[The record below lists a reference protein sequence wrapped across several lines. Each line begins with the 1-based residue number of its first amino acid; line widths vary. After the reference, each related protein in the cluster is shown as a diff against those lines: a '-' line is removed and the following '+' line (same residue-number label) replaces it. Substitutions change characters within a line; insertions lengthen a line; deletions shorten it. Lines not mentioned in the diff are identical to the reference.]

1 MHLSA
6 LFIRRP
12 VATTLLSLALLLA
25 GSVAYSVLPVASL
38 PDVDFPVI
46 GASAGLPGASPETMA
61 SAVATPLE
69 RQFGRIAG
77 VNQMTSSSSLG
88 SASVTLQFDI
98 DRNIDAAARDVQ
110 AAINAARS
118 QLPSYLPQN
127 PSYRKANPAEAP
139 ILILTLTSDVV
150 PKPQI
155 YDIAD
160 SILAQKISQI
170 QGVGQCFVGG
180 SAQPA
185 VRVELNPMQLGNNGV
200 GLDAVRTALAN
211 ANANRPKG
219 AFQDATNRW
228 QIDDDD
234 QIFKASDYA
243 PIIAGYNKTTGA
255 PVRVGDLGT
264 VTNAVSDIHTMG
276 VSGINPD
283 KGPPGKLKDAIL
295 IIVFKIPGANVI
307 DAVDKVLAELPHLQA
322 EIPPTIKIDVAVD
335 RTTTIRASV
344 HDVEISLIISVLL
357 VVLVVFLF
365 LREVWATVIPS
376 VAVPLS
382 LVGTFGVMYLLGYSV
397 DNLSLMALTISTG
410 FVVDDAIVVIENIT
424 RYLEVGMSPYEAAMK
439 GSREI
444 GFTVLSMSTSLI
456 AVFIPILLM
465 GGIVGKLF
473 REFAVTLSVAIAV
486 SLLVSLTTTPML
498 CAQFLKSRDE
508 TRHGRLYRMSERGFQ
523 WMHDEYAMGLRW
535 VLRHQWLILFVAV
548 GTAVLNV
555 VLFMVVPKGFFP
567 QQDTGRLGG
576 RTRAAQD
583 ISFTAMSEKQRTL
596 AQMVMEDPAIG
607 SVTAF
612 VGGNGPGGGSSNV
625 GNMFIALKP
634 LNQRPS
640 HVTADAVVNRLRR
653 KLTSVP
659 GATLF
664 LQSQQDIQI
673 GGRGSDAQYQYTLS
687 DENIQELNTWAP
699 QLQARMRSMPELRD
713 VSTDQQDQGLAATLV
728 IDRDTAA
735 RLGITTAAIDQVL
748 YDAFGQREVSTMY
761 TGLNQYFVVMEVD
774 PKYQLSPDALNGI
787 YIKASN
793 VVGSTTATPNTGTT
807 TATPT
812 AASGGGAAAA
822 VAAPAVPAAPAAN
835 LSNGGAS
842 NLGTTSAPGT
852 STSPFSVAA
861 PVVSTTFGA
870 AGTPSTLTSVAPTTS
885 GSSSSPAGSAPATIT
900 FTPPGNTVVPPIT
913 LPTNAPVTAQ
923 ASTAIV
929 SAVGSATAAAG
940 GGAATAAAAPTP
952 STGGAMVPLSAIAHY
967 ERQRTSLQVNHQGQ
981 YPAVTLTFNLAP
993 NVALG
998 DAVTALQ
1005 KAEADMGMP
1014 SAVHATFQGT
1024 AQAFQQ
1030 SLSSEPWLIL
1040 AALVAVYI
1048 VLGILYESLIHP
1060 LTILST
1066 LPPAGVGAI
1075 MALLITGTDLSI
1087 IALIGIILL
1096 IGIVKKNAIMMIDF
1110 ALQAERD
1117 QGLPPE
1123 EAITQAC
1130 LLRFRPI
1137 MMTTLAAMFGGLP
1150 LAIGMGT
1157 GSELRQPLGI
1167 TIVGGLIVSQMLTL
1181 FTTPVV
1187 YLFFDR
1193 LQWRVMKLRKI
1204 GSELEEAPG
1213 D

>member
-6 LFIRRP
+6 PFIQRP
-12 VATTLLSLALLLA
+12 VATSLLSLALLLA

-46 GASAGLPGASPETMA
+46 GIGAGLPGASPETMA

-77 VNQMTSSSSLG
+77 VNQMTSTSSLG
-88 SASVTLQFDI
+88 SASVTLQFDL

-110 AAINAARS
+110 ASINAARS

-127 PSYRKANPAEAP
+127 PGYRKANPAEAP
-139 ILILTLTSDVV
+139 ILILTLTSTVV
-150 PKPQI
+150 TKPEI
-155 YDIAD
+155 YDMAD

-170 QGVGQCFVGG
+170 QGVGQVFVGG
-180 SAQPA
+180 TSQPA
-185 VRVELNPMQLGNNGV
+185 VRVELNPMQLANNGV
-200 GLDAVRTALAN
+200 GLEAVRTALSN

-219 AFQDATNRW
+219 AFQDARHRW
-228 QIDDDD
+228 MIKDND
-234 QIFKASDYA
+234 QIFKAADYA
-243 PIIAGYNKTTGA
+243 PIIVAYNRQNGA

-264 VTNAVSDIHTMG
+264 VSDSAANLLTDG
-276 VSGINPD
+276 VSAINPEH
-283 KGPPGKLKDAIL
+283 GPSAELKPAVL
-295 IIVFKIPGANVI
+295 IIIFKMPGANVI
-307 DAVDKVLAELPHLQA
+307 ETVDRVLGEMPRLQA
-322 EIPPTIKIDVAVD
+322 EIPPTITMNVAVD

-365 LREVWATVIPS
+365 LREVWATIIPS

-382 LVGTFGVMYLLGYSV
+382 LVGTFGVMYLLGYTI

-410 FVVDDAIVVIENIT
+410 FVVDDAIVVIENIM
-424 RYLEVGMSPYEAAMK
+424 RYLEAGMSPMEAAMK

-498 CAQFLKSRDE
+498 CARFLRSHE
-508 TRHGRLYRMSERGFQ
+508 GVRHGRFYNWGERAFN
-523 WMHDEYAMGLRW
+523 WLHAEYAMALRW
-535 VLRHQWLILFVAV
+535 VLRHQVVTLLVVIGTVIFNGFLF
-548 GTAVLNV
+548 T
-555 VLFMVVPKGFFP
+555 VVPKGFFP

-576 RTRAAQD
+576 RTRGAQD
-583 ISFTAMSEKQRTL
+583 ISFEAMRVKQRQL
-596 AQMVMEDPAIG
+596 AQMVLDDPAVQ

-612 VGGNGPGGGSSNV
+612 TGGNGPGGGGSNV

-634 LNQRPS
+634 ADQRKDAKGKV
-640 HVTADAVVNRLRR
+640 VTGDMVVNRLRSR
-653 KLTSVP
+653 LTSVP

-664 LQSQQDIQI
+664 LQVQQEFQI

-687 DENIQELNTWAP
+687 DENLNELNTWAP
-699 QLQARMRSMPELRD
+699 QLMARMRAMPQLRD
-713 VSTDQQDQGLAATLV
+713 VSSDQQNQGLATNLV
-728 IDRDTAA
+728 IDRDTAS
-735 RLGITTAAIDQVL
+735 RLGVTAAAIDSTL
-748 YDAFGQREVSTMY
+748 YDAFGQRQVSTMY

-774 PKYQLSPDALNGI
+774 PKYQLSPDALNNI
-787 YIKASN
+787 YVKASN
-793 VVGSTTATPNTGTT
+793 
-807 TATPT
+807 
-812 AASGGGAAAA
+812 ASA
-822 VAAPAVPAAPAAN
+822 VQSAVPAAVAPSASVSSAAASVPVTTAATGAATTISTAAGN
-835 LSNGGAS
+835 LTISATGTAATGSTTSTAS
-842 NLGTTSAPGT
+842 TTSA
-852 STSPFSVAA
+852 
-861 PVVSTTFGA
+861 
-870 AGTPSTLTSVAPTTS
+870 
-885 GSSSSPAGSAPATIT
+885 
-900 FTPPGNTVVPPIT
+900 
-913 LPTNAPVTAQ
+913 
-923 ASTAIV
+923 
-929 SAVGSATAAAG
+929 AG
-940 GGAATAAAAPTP
+940 GV
-952 STGGAMVPLSAIAHY
+952 MIPLSTIAHF
-967 ERQRTSLQVNHQGQ
+967 ETSRTSLAVNHQGQ

-998 DAVTALQ
+998 QAVTALEDVQ
-1005 KAEADMGMP
+1005 QQLGMP
-1014 SAVHATFQGT
+1014 STVHATFQGT
-1024 AQAFQQ
+1024 AQAFRD
-1030 SLSSEPWLIL
+1030 SLSNEKYLIA

-1060 LTILST
+1060 FTILST

-1075 MALLITGTDLSI
+1075 LALLITGKDLSI
-1087 IALIGIILL
+1087 IALIGILLL

-1110 ALQAERD
+1110 ALQAERE
-1117 QGLPPE
+1117 QGLPPV
-1123 EAITQAC
+1123 EAIYQAC

-1137 MMTTLAAMFGGLP
+1137 MMTTMAALFGGLP
-1150 LAIGMGT
+1150 LAIGMGV

-1167 TIVGGLIVSQMLTL
+1167 TIVGGLIVSQALTL
-1181 FTTPVV
+1181 LTTPVV

-1193 LQWRVMKLRKI
+1193 VQWHVMKLHRI
-1204 GSELEEAPG
+1204 GSELEGEGAQA

>member
-6 LFIRRP
+6 PFIQRP

-25 GSVAYSVLPVASL
+25 GSVAYSLLPVASL
-38 PDVDFPVI
+38 PNVDYPVI

-98 DRNIDAAARDVQ
+98 NRNIDAAARDVQ

-150 PKPQI
+150 TKPQI
-155 YDIAD
+155 YDLAD
-160 SILAQKISQI
+160 SILAQKLSQI
-170 QGVGQCFVGG
+170 QGVGQVFVGG

-185 VRVELNPMQLGNNGV
+185 VRAELNPTLLGSNGV
-200 GLDAVRTALAN
+200 GLEAVRTALSA

-228 QIDDDD
+228 QIDDND
-234 QIFKASDYA
+234 QIYKASDYA
-243 PIIAGYNKTTGA
+243 PIIVGYNKTTGA
-255 PVRVGDLGT
+255 AVRVSDVGT
-264 VTNAVSDIHTMG
+264 VVDSVSNIQTAG

-283 KGPPGKLKDAIL
+283 KGPPAQLKDAIL
-295 IIVFKIPGANVI
+295 LVVFKIPGANVI
-307 DAVDKVLAELPHLQA
+307 DTVDKVLAEMGHLQA
-322 EIPPTIKIDVAVD
+322 AIPPTIKIEVAVD

-344 HDVEISLIISVLL
+344 HDVEISLLISVLL

-365 LREVWATVIPS
+365 LREIWATVIPS

-382 LVGTFGVMYLLGYSV
+382 LVGTFGVMYMLGYTI

-424 RYLEVGMSPYEAAMK
+424 RYIEMGMSPYDAAMK
-439 GSREI
+439 GSKEI

-498 CAQFLKSRDE
+498 CAQFLKARDE
-508 TRHGRLYRMSERGFQ
+508 SRHGRLYRAGENAFE
-523 WMHDEYAMGLRW
+523 WLHFEYISALRW
-535 VLRHQWLILFVAV
+535 VLRLQGLILCVAI
-548 GTAVLNV
+548 GCAALNV
-555 VLFMVVPKGFFP
+555 YLFIIVPKGFFP
-567 QQDTGRLGG
+567 QQDTGRLSG
-576 RTRAAQD
+576 RTLAAQD
-583 ISFTAMSEKQRTL
+583 ISFPAMRDKQRNL
-596 AQMVMEDPAIG
+596 AQMALEDPAIQ

-612 VGGNGPGGGSSNV
+612 VGGNGPGGGSTNV
-625 GNMFIALKP
+625 GSMFIGLKP
-634 LNQRPS
+634 LQDRPGRVS
-640 HVTADAVVNRLRR
+640 ADQVVARLRR
-653 KLTSVP
+653 RLTSVP
-659 GATLF
+659 GAVLY
-664 LQSQQDIQI
+664 LQANQDIQI
-673 GGRGSDAQYQYTLS
+673 GGRGSAAQYQYTLS
-687 DENIQELNTWAP
+687 DENLNELNTWAP
-699 QLQARMRSMPELRD
+699 LLQARMRQMPELAD
-713 VSTDQQDQGLAATLV
+713 VSSDQQSQGLAENLV
-728 IDRDTAA
+728 IDRDSAS
-735 RLGITTAAIDQVL
+735 RLGITATAIDSTL

-761 TGLNQYFVVMEVD
+761 TALNQYFVVMEVD
-774 PKYQLSPDALNGI
+774 PKYQLSPDSLNGI
-787 YIKASN
+787 FLKS
-793 VVGSTTATPNTGTT
+793 ST
-807 TATPT
+807 
-812 AASGGGAAAA
+812 
-822 VAAPAVPAAPAAN
+822 
-835 LSNGGAS
+835 
-842 NLGTTSAPGT
+842 
-852 STSPFSVAA
+852 
-861 PVVSTTFGA
+861 
-870 AGTPSTLTSVAPTTS
+870 
-885 GSSSSPAGSAPATIT
+885 
-900 FTPPGNTVVPPIT
+900 
-913 LPTNAPVTAQ
+913 
-923 ASTAIV
+923 
-929 SAVGSATAAAG
+929 
-940 GGAATAAAAPTP
+940 
-952 STGGAMVPLSAIAHY
+952 GAMVPLSTIAHY
-967 ERQRTSLQVNHQGQ
+967 ETQRTLLQVNHQGQ

-998 DAVTALQ
+998 SAVTALE
-1005 KAEADMGMP
+1005 KAERDLSMP
-1014 SAVHATFQGT
+1014 SGIHATFQGS
-1024 AQAFQQ
+1024 AQAFQD
-1030 SLSSEPWLIL
+1030 SLKNEPYLFL
-1040 AALVAVYI
+1040 AAIIAVYI

-1075 MALLITGTDLSI
+1075 LALLITGTDLSI
-1087 IALIGIILL
+1087 IAVIGIILL

-1117 QGLPPE
+1117 EGLTPVD
-1123 EAITQAC
+1123 AIYQAC

-1137 MMTTLAAMFGGLP
+1137 MMTTMAALFGGLP
-1150 LAIGMGT
+1150 LAIGMGV
-1157 GSELRQPLGI
+1157 GSELRKPLGI
-1167 TIVGGLIVSQMLTL
+1167 TIVGGLLVSQALTL

-1193 LQWRVMKLRKI
+1193 LQWRFMKLHRI

>member
-6 LFIRRP
+6 PFIRRP

-46 GASAGLPGASPETMA
+46 SASAGLPGASPETMA

-98 DRNIDAAARDVQ
+98 NRDINAAARDVQ
-110 AAINAARS
+110 ASINAARS

-127 PSYRKANPAEAP
+127 PSYRKANPADAP

-150 PKPQI
+150 PKAQI
-155 YDIAD
+155 YDMAD
-160 SILAQKISQI
+160 SILAQKIAQI
-170 QGVGQCFVGG
+170 QGVGNVFVGG
-180 SAQPA
+180 SSSPA

-200 GLDAVRTALAN
+200 GLEAVRTALAN

-219 AFQDATNRW
+219 AFQDAEHRW
-228 QIDDDD
+228 LVSDND
-234 QIFKASDYA
+234 QIFKAPDYA
-243 PIIAGYNKTTGA
+243 PIIAGYNQQTGA
-255 PVRVGDLGT
+255 PVRVADLGT
-264 VTNAVSDIHTMG
+264 VTNGVADIHTAG
-276 VSGINPD
+276 VSGINPIS
-283 KGPPGKLKDAIL
+283 GPSAQLKDAIL
-295 IIVFKIPGANVI
+295 LVIFKSPGANVI
-307 DAVDKVLAELPHLQA
+307 TSVDSVLAELPRLQA
-322 EIPPTIKIDVAVD
+322 AIPPTIKIDVAVD
-335 RTTTIRASV
+335 RTTTIRSSV
-344 HDVEISLIISVLL
+344 RDVEISLIISVVL

-365 LREVWATVIPS
+365 LREIWATIIPS
-376 VAVPLS
+376 IAVPLS
-382 LVGTFGVMYLLGYSV
+382 LVGTFGVMYMLGYSV

-424 RYLEVGMSPYEAAMK
+424 RYLEMGMTPFDAAMK

-498 CAQFLKSRDE
+498 CAKFLKSRDE
-508 TRHGRLYRMSERGFQ
+508 SKHGRLYRWSESVFQ
-523 WMHDEYAMGLRW
+523 WLHDEYAMGLRW
-535 VLRHQWLILFVAV
+535 VLRHQWLMLGVVF
-548 GTAVLNV
+548 GTVVLNV
-555 VLFMVVPKGFFP
+555 YLFILVPKGFFP

-576 RTRAAQD
+576 STRAAQD
-583 ISFTAMSEKQRTL
+583 ISFPAMRDKQKQL
-596 AQMVMEDPAIG
+596 AQMVLDDPAIQ

-612 VGGNGPGGGSSNV
+612 VGGNGPGGGGTNV
-625 GNMFIALKP
+625 GRMFIALKP
-634 LNQRPS
+634 LDKRPGR
-640 HVTADAVVNRLRR
+640 VTADQVVNRLRS

-687 DENIQELNTWAP
+687 DENLNELNSWAP
-699 QLQARMRSMPELRD
+699 QLLARMRTMPELRD
-713 VSTDQQDQGLAATLV
+713 ASTDQQNQGLATNLT

-735 RLGITTAAIDQVL
+735 RLGVTTTAIDAVL

-787 YIKASN
+787 FIKS
-793 VVGSTTATPNTGTT
+793 ST
-807 TATPT
+807 
-812 AASGGGAAAA
+812 
-822 VAAPAVPAAPAAN
+822 
-835 LSNGGAS
+835 
-842 NLGTTSAPGT
+842 
-852 STSPFSVAA
+852 
-861 PVVSTTFGA
+861 
-870 AGTPSTLTSVAPTTS
+870 
-885 GSSSSPAGSAPATIT
+885 
-900 FTPPGNTVVPPIT
+900 
-913 LPTNAPVTAQ
+913 
-923 ASTAIV
+923 
-929 SAVGSATAAAG
+929 
-940 GGAATAAAAPTP
+940 
-952 STGGAMVPLSAIAHY
+952 GAMVPLSAIAKFDSA
-967 ERQRTSLQVNHQGQ
+967 RTSLAVNHQGQ
-981 YPAVTLTFNLAP
+981 YPAVTLSFNLAP

-998 DAVTALQ
+998 DAVIALQ
-1005 KAEADMGMP
+1005 KAQAAMGMP
-1014 SAVHATFQGT
+1014 SAIHATFQGT
-1024 AQAFQQ
+1024 AQAFQD
-1030 SLSSEPWLIL
+1030 SLKNELWLIL
-1040 AALVAVYI
+1040 AALAAVYI
-1048 VLGILYESLIHP
+1048 VLGILYESVIHP

-1075 MALLITGTDLSI
+1075 LALMLTGTDLSI

-1117 QGLPPE
+1117 QGMPPV
-1123 EAITQAC
+1123 EAIYQAC

-1150 LAIGMGT
+1150 LAIGMGV
-1157 GSELRQPLGI
+1157 GSELRKPLGI

-1193 LQWRVMKLRKI
+1193 LQWMVMKPHRI
-1204 GSELEEAPG
+1204 GAELEEAPG